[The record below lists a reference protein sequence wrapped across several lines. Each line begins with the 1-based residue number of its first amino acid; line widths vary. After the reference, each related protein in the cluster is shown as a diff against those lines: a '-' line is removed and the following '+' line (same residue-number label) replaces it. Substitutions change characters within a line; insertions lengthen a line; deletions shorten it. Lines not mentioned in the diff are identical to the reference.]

1 MSSVNLKRQQKINS
15 QMNEVMD
22 EFDRF
27 EYFFAT
33 HWKKIVAVAVIIVI
47 GVGVYAAIAYTM
59 KRNSEKAAL
68 AYSSAKNLAE
78 LEAAVAQYKNPP
90 AWVNVRLGSYYIE
103 KKDYAKA
110 ATVLQAAAQDSSTP
124 EFQWRAMINLALL
137 KENQGK
143 YKEAADEAMKIAKVR
158 VPGSTLFALEGY
170 VAAVRNYNL
179 AGNKAAALKTIE
191 DAKTFLKG
199 LPQNPNNE
207 MAIQYSIVFNL
218 MASEINS
225 AVVSK

>member
-33 HWKKIVAVAVIIVI
+33 HWKKIVAVAILVVV
-47 GVGVYAAIAYTM
+47 GVGVYAGITYAM
-59 KRNSEKAAL
+59 KRSSEKAAQ
-68 AYSSAKNLAE
+68 AYSSAKNLTE

-90 AWVNVRLGSYYIE
+90 AWVNVKLASYYIE

-110 ATVLQAAAQDSSTP
+110 ATALQAAAQDSSAP

-137 KENQGK
+137 KEMQGK
-143 YKEAADEAMKIAKVR
+143 YKEAAEEAMKTAKIR
-158 VPGSTLFALEGY
+158 VPGSTLYAIEGY
-170 VAAVRNYNL
+170 IAAARNYDL
-179 AGNKAAALKTIE
+179 AGDKVSALKTI
-191 DAKTFLKG
+191 DNAKVFLQG
-199 LPQNPNNE
+199 LPPEQRSAMLNYNV
-207 MAIQYSIVFNL
+207 IFNI

-225 AVVSK
+225 TAASK